1 MTTIF
6 AALQSQEKV
15 SHYTPLGIR
24 FWDWA
29 GDVAVTE
36 GLQVGIRPPARPDL
50 QRRAFQTPSGIY
62 AFRNL
67 PGLRGLEASNPELPP
82 GVHPV
87 DSSPLQPQCFVVEV
101 EDRLGRFLATT
112 FQVDLPYRGIYPTR
126 PAGSPLEPAL
136 PGFYLF
142 SAPNRTV
149 LAEMAVVRAQ
159 LVERLPDART
169 RPASHA
175 VLEVVAVEPDGVPG
189 STPAVGI
196 ADEPRPARDPAA
208 GLGSHRSRALCPGQP
223 ATPGQRRS
231 SARPG
236 HYPDPAVRPHPTH
249 GRRPRSAPAQHP
261 ARLRPAIDAPDRRE
275 LRSMD

>member
-1 MTTIF
+1 
-6 AALQSQEKV
+6 
-15 SHYTPLGIR
+15 
-24 FWDWA
+24 
-29 GDVAVTE
+29 VTE

-196 ADEPRPARDPAA
+196 ADERGTVLVAFPYPGFATSVSFVSPPPGPPETRLPAWDLIVHVRYALGSQRRPDSAARLPDLGTILTQPSARILPTAA
-208 GLGSHRSRALCPGQP
+208 GPGQLQLN
-223 ATPGQRRS
+223 TRLVFGQPLMLQTAGNS
-231 SARPG
+231 DLWIEP
-236 HYPDPAVRPHPTH
+236 
-249 GRRPRSAPAQHP
+249 
-261 ARLRPAIDAPDRRE
+261 
-275 LRSMD
+275 